1 MPLPD
6 LVGMGQQ
13 LFLWLD
19 GDGRWL
25 SRGIQSCR
33 GSGLVLAIQ
42 TGQKL
47 AHLPWEVLHDGQTF
61 LVQRVNPVV
70 IPMRWVDHPG
80 EVGDTEARPLRVLF
94 MATAPQGVKPALDF
108 EQEEGTILG
117 DTADYPITLRVEE
130 SGCVA
135 ELGKLWRRYREPF
148 DVFHLTGHASINQTE
163 PYFITET
170 ETGEP
175 WEAKAAEI
183 AEALQFRFPPLV
195 FLSGCRTGE
204 AGNQGAISSLA
215 EALIGY
221 GAKAVLGW
229 GRPVTDT
236 GATVAA
242 AYLYGRLAAGF
253 QVAEALASTYQ
264 KLLKD
269 KIADWHLLRLYSQG
283 ECPGALV
290 EPLGDAVWCAPEPAY
305 SDFLDP
311 RTQFIR
317 VATAEE
323 FVGRRRVLQRCLRML
338 RSGGNLGVLMYG
350 LGGVGKSS
358 VAARLLERV
367 VGYDRIVVYRGLDED
382 KLVRLFSEQCTSE
395 AGLEILQE
403 TLPLMQRLTKFFQA
417 GLNQL
422 QQRFVV
428 VLDDFEANLEMR
440 GDGVAVLKP
449 QVVDV
454 LQALLK
460 AMVNSKLPHRVIIT
474 SRYDFRLGDGMLN
487 RRLHRE
493 PLAGLQGAD
502 LAKKYTRLA
511 AFSRE
516 SQVEGAIQE
525 KAKQVADG
533 NPRLLEWLNQILEN
547 EQVDEEVILQQMQGK
562 AAEFRESILAE
573 ELLKQQPSGVRQILG
588 IGLVY
593 ELPVPYPAME
603 AVCQGI
609 GNFDN
614 GVQRAKSLGLLE
626 VSEFQGEE
634 SYRVSRILTPLLE
647 IPVNREDLDKTAA
660 QTLYHLWWEVGKST
674 TEDKARE
681 IHRLAL
687 RGNLPEMAAEIAQV
701 LSNGWHKQSRFR
713 EALQLCKST
722 LTLTQD
728 YRVIHQLARAEAELG
743 EVSAAKEHY
752 QQALAS
758 CPEAEEQTKAAIIH
772 NLAGN
777 YLRQGEIDEA
787 ISLYQQSLELKRR
800 IGNVQGEAATL
811 HNLAIIYAQQGEI
824 EEAISLY
831 QQSMEITQQIGDV
844 EGAATALHNLAD
856 IHAQQGEIEQAISLY
871 QQSMEIKQRIGDVQ
885 GEAATL
891 NKLADIYLKQ
901 GHIKK
906 AIYLYQQSLEFKR
919 RIGNVQGEAVTLQNL
934 AYIHAQQGEIEE
946 AISLYKQSLKL
957 TRRIGDVKTEATAL
971 HNLADIH
978 AQQGEIEKAI
988 FRYQQSMEITK
999 RIRYVQGEAA
1009 TLHKLAYIH
1018 AQQGKIDEA
1027 ISLYQQ
1033 SLDIKRR
1040 IGDVQ
1045 GEAATLQ
1052 NLAYIHAQKREIDE
1066 AISLYQQSLELKRRI
1081 GNVQGEAATL
1091 AWLGQL
1097 LADEKG
1103 EVETAIDYLQQ
1114 SLAILEHLKSPDAET
1129 VMRILNR
1136 VRRM

>member
-1 MPLPD
+1 VQTLYLNITDIDGDYAQLRYSWGQPGGYESQDLDLGIIQDLIQQARRDYYMPLPD
-6 LVGMGQQ
+6 LVGMGQR

-70 IPMRWVDHPG
+70 VPVRWVDHPG

-108 EQEEGTILG
+108 EQEEGTILQ

-175 WEAKAAEI
+175 LQAKAAEI

-290 EPLGDAVWCAPEPAY
+290 EPLGDEPWCTPEPAY
-305 SDFLDP
+305 YQFLDP

-317 VATAEE
+317 VATAQE
-323 FVGRRRVLQRCLRML
+323 FVGRRRILQRCLQML
-338 RSGGNLGVLMYG
+338 RSAENLGVLMYG

-358 VAARLLERV
+358 VAARLLERL
-367 VGYDRIVVYRGLDED
+367 VGYDLILVYRGLDED

-395 AGLEILQE
+395 AGLEILQGK
-403 TLPLMQRLTKFFQA
+403 LPLMQRLTKFFQA
-417 GLNQL
+417 GLNQP

-460 AMVNSKLPHRVIIT
+460 GMVNSKLPQRVIVT
-474 SRYDFRLGDGMLN
+474 SRHDFSLGDAMVN

-511 AFSRE
+511 AFSPE
-516 SQVEGAIQE
+516 SQVEAAIQE

-547 EQVDEEVILQQMQGK
+547 EQVDGEVILQQMQGK

-609 GNFDN
+609 GNFDQ
-614 GVQRAKSLGLLE
+614 GVQRAISLGLLE

-634 SYRVSRILTPLLE
+634 SYRVSRILAPLLE
-647 IPVNREDLDKTAA
+647 IPENREDLDKTAA
-660 QTLYHLWWEVGKST
+660 QTLYHLWWEAVENS

-687 RGNLPEMAAEIAQV
+687 RGNLPEMAAEMAQV
-701 LSNGWHKQSRFR
+701 LSNRWKNQSRFR
-713 EALQLCKST
+713 EAVQLCEST

-728 YRVIHQLARAEAELG
+728 YRVMHQLAISEAQLG
-743 EVSAAKEHY
+743 EVSTAKEHY

-758 CPEAEEQTKAAIIH
+758 CPEAEEEYKAAIIH

-777 YLRQGEIDEA
+777 YRQQGEIDEAISLYQQPLELTRRIGDMQAEAATLHNLAGIHAQKGEIDEA
-787 ISLYQQSLELKRR
+787 ISLYQQSLELKRQIGNVQTEAATLHNLAGIHARQGKIEKAISLLEQSLELTRR

-811 HNLAIIYAQQGEI
+811 HQLAIIHSQQGEI
-824 EEAISLY
+824 DAAIF
-831 QQSMEITQQIGDV
+831 
-844 EGAATALHNLAD
+844 
-856 IHAQQGEIEQAISLY
+856 
-871 QQSMEIKQRIGDVQ
+871 
-885 GEAATL
+885 
-891 NKLADIYLKQ
+891 
-901 GHIKK
+901 
-906 AIYLYQQSLEFKR
+906 LYQQSLE
-919 RIGNVQGEAVTLQNL
+919 
-934 AYIHAQQGEIEE
+934 
-946 AISLYKQSLKL
+946 L
-957 TRRIGDVKTEATAL
+957 TRRIGDVQA
-971 HNLADIH
+971 
-978 AQQGEIEKAI
+978 
-988 FRYQQSMEITK
+988 
-999 RIRYVQGEAA
+999 
-1009 TLHKLAYIH
+1009 
-1018 AQQGKIDEA
+1018 
-1027 ISLYQQ
+1027 
-1033 SLDIKRR
+1033 
-1040 IGDVQ
+1040 
-1045 GEAATLQ
+1045 
-1052 NLAYIHAQKREIDE
+1052 
-1066 AISLYQQSLELKRRI
+1066 
-1081 GNVQGEAATL
+1081 EAATL
-1091 AWLGQL
+1091 AMLGQL

-1114 SLAILEHLKSPDAET
+1114 SLAILQHLKSPDAET
-1129 VMRILNR
+1129 VRDILNDL
-1136 VRRM
+1136 RRM

>member
-1 MPLPD
+1 MSSPKSLGTVIVQTLYIKLTDIDGDYAQLRYSWGQPGGYESQDLDLGIIQDLIQQARRDYYMPLPD
-6 LVGMGQQ
+6 LVGMGQR

-25 SRGIQSCR
+25 SRGIQGCR
-33 GSGLVLAIQ
+33 GSGLVLAIH

-70 IPMRWVDHPG
+70 VPMRWVDHPG

-108 EQEEGTILG
+108 EQEEGAILR

-175 WEAKAAEI
+175 LQAKAAEI

-264 KLLKD
+264 QLLKNQ
-269 KIADWHLLRLYSQG
+269 IADWHLLRLYIQG

-290 EPLGDAVWCAPEPAY
+290 EPLGDEPWCTPEPAY
-305 SDFLDP
+305 SQFLDP
-311 RTQFIR
+311 KTQLIR
-317 VATAEE
+317 VATAQE
-323 FVGRRRVLQRCLRML
+323 FVGRRRVLQRCLRIL
-338 RSGGNLGVLMYG
+338 RSTGNLGVLMYG
-350 LGGVGKSS
+350 LGGVGKST
-358 VAARLLERV
+358 VAARLLERL

-395 AGLEILQE
+395 AGLEILQGK
-403 TLPLMQRLTKFFQA
+403 LPLMQRLTKFFQV
-417 GLNQL
+417 GLNQP
-422 QQRFVV
+422 QQRFVL
-428 VLDDFEANLEMR
+428 VLDDFEANLEVR

-474 SRYDFRLGDGMLN
+474 SRYEFRLGDAMVN

-516 SQVEGAIQE
+516 SPVEGAIQE

-547 EQVDEEVILQQMQGK
+547 EQVDGEVILQQMQGK

-603 AVCQGI
+603 AVCQRI

-634 SYRVSRILTPLLE
+634 SYRVSRILAPLLE
-647 IPVNREDLDKTAA
+647 IPEEREDLAKTAA
-660 QTLYHLWWEVGKST
+660 QTLYDLWLDKNQSVTIFHL
-674 TEDKARE
+674 
-681 IHRLAL
+681 
-687 RGNLPEMAAEIAQV
+687 Q
-701 LSNGWHKQSRFR
+701 
-713 EALQLCKST
+713 EA
-722 LTLTQD
+722 
-728 YRVIHQLARAEAELG
+728 HQLALQ
-743 EVSAAKEHY
+743 S
-752 QQALAS
+752 Q
-758 CPEAEEQTKAAIIH
+758 
-772 NLAGN
+772 
-777 YLRQGEIDEA
+777 DE
-787 ISLYQQSLELKRR
+787 S
-800 IGNVQGEAATL
+800 
-811 HNLAIIYAQQGEI
+811 
-824 EEAISLY
+824 
-831 QQSMEITQQIGDV
+831 
-844 EGAATALHNLAD
+844 
-856 IHAQQGEIEQAISLY
+856 
-871 QQSMEIKQRIGDVQ
+871 
-885 GEAATL
+885 
-891 NKLADIYLKQ
+891 
-901 GHIKK
+901 
-906 AIYLYQQSLEFKR
+906 
-919 RIGNVQGEAVTLQNL
+919 
-934 AYIHAQQGEIEE
+934 
-946 AISLYKQSLKL
+946 
-957 TRRIGDVKTEATAL
+957 
-971 HNLADIH
+971 
-978 AQQGEIEKAI
+978 
-988 FRYQQSMEITK
+988 
-999 RIRYVQGEAA
+999 
-1009 TLHKLAYIH
+1009 
-1018 AQQGKIDEA
+1018 
-1027 ISLYQQ
+1027 
-1033 SLDIKRR
+1033 
-1040 IGDVQ
+1040 
-1045 GEAATLQ
+1045 
-1052 NLAYIHAQKREIDE
+1052 
-1066 AISLYQQSLELKRRI
+1066 
-1081 GNVQGEAATL
+1081 
-1091 AWLGQL
+1091 
-1097 LADEKG
+1097 LADEIYRKWI
-1103 EVETAIDYLQQ
+1103 EYYQ
-1114 SLAILEHLKSPDAET
+1114 SLPNYGRRDFT
-1129 VMRILNR
+1129 NPLNS
-1136 VRRM
+1136 MYLDFI